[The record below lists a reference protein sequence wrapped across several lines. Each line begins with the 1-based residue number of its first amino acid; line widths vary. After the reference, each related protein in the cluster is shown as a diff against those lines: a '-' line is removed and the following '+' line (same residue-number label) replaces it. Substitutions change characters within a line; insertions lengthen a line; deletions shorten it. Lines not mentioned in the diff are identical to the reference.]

1 MEISFVSTVGLFLI
15 VGGVLLPIYTGNLF
29 SMSKKTKEQYL
40 EHVNK
45 GEKGWL
51 VDFKIS
57 IFIRKFWIYITIVG
71 FFLFFIGFYF

>member
-1 MEISFVSTVGLFLI
+1 MEIFMEISFVSTVGLFLI

-45 GEKGWL
+45 GGERMVSWL
-51 VDFKIS
+51 
-57 IFIRKFWIYITIVG
+57 
-71 FFLFFIGFYF
+71 